1 MGNQNKYGI
10 EEDIG
15 DFLIGVAL
23 VVGVP
28 LALGITGYVLVKR
41 WYFKERVQSE
51 IRRQQRQEW
60 KIQRAVAKEY

>member
-1 MGNQNKYGI
+1 MGSQNKYGI
-10 EEDIG
+10 EEDVR

-28 LALGITGYVLVKR
+28 IALGITGYVLVKR

-51 IRRQQRQEW
+51 IRRQKRQEW